1 MGAFGG
7 TNMGDALENLEW
19 RQSFIADYEVS
30 NQGHVRLLRN
40 KNNLVKGRLLKGN
53 VSSAGYR
60 RFKIRY
66 NGEVVHTTA
75 HQMVAVAFLGPCPP
89 DKNQVAH
96 WDGNPKNNHVSNLRW
111 ATAADNTADK
121 IRHGNHR
128 KGNKKFTDD
137 DIRGIRKMR
146 NDGCRYVDIMDKYRT
161 TKSNI
166 SSILS
171 GATWSHVK

>member
-1 MGAFGG
+1 M
-7 TNMGDALENLEW
+7 LEW

-30 NQGHVRLLRN
+30 NEGHVRLLRN
-40 KNNLVKGRLLKGN
+40 KNNLVKGKILKGHTDRK
-53 VSSAGYR
+53 GYV
-60 RFKIRY
+60 RFKIRSDGKSRNY
-66 NGEVVHTTA
+66 SA
-75 HQMVAVAFLGPCPP
+75 HQLVAVAFLGDCPP
-89 DKNQVAH
+89 DKDQVAH
-96 WDGNPKNNHVSNLRW
+96 WDGNPGNNHVSNLRW

-128 KGNKKFTDD
+128 KGNKKFSDD

-146 NDGCRYVDIMDKYRT
+146 NGGARYADIMDKYRT
-161 TKSNI
+161 TKSNL